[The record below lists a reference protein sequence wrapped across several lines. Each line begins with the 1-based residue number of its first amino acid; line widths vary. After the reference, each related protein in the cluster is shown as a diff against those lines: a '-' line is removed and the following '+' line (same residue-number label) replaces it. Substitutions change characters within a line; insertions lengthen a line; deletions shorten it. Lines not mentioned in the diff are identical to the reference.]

1 MCVRFNGLQ
10 HFAYKWGED
19 NESWSWFI
27 KENGEKK
34 MSLNIETYNAFIFYF
49 KLSFLYIYF

>member
-10 HFAYKWGED
+10 HLAYKWGED

-49 KLSFLYIYF
+49 KISFLYIYF